1 MKASGTTRGKA
12 GIVAGPRG
20 REERI
25 TIRLTPDELAA
36 IEHRAERAQKTV
48 SDYIRH
54 RALGKPM
61 HDHAPD
67 VIIEHLRFA
76 GVMLQRLAQNPHAPK
91 EEIEK
96 VLERVREAIREL
108 A

>member
-1 MKASGTTRGKA
+1 MKTPSA
-12 GIVAGPRG
+12 PRKNDSPAAVP
-20 REERI
+20 RARSERI
-25 TIRLTPDELAA
+25 TIRLTPDELAT

-54 RALGKPM
+54 RALGKPI

-76 GVMLQRLAQNPHAPK
+76 GVMLQRLVQNPHAPK
-91 EEIEK
+91 EEIAE
-96 VLERVREAIREL
+96 VLEKIREAIREL